1 MNPRVALTISV
12 LVFCFSLFVLFYFKI
27 STGEFIKKGIDFKG
41 GKVIELE
48 TSGDVSKLKQEIE
61 SNFKDASVTTSTFGF
76 KGKLVVQLPF
86 EEDEEKLYP
95 LFDKNSTSV
104 VSRYVVSP
112 EIAKGFLTQA
122 SFGILLAFFLMSF
135 VVFLLFREIVP
146 SFAVIIAAAC
156 DILETMAMMNILGIP
171 LSSVTLVALMMVLG
185 YSVDT
190 DILLTTR
197 LLKKRD
203 EGDLEGKI
211 KGAAKTGIMMSLTS
225 LTALLSMIVVAGY
238 SSIFGQLASVLAIAL
253 LFDLINTWLQNAS
266 ILKLWLSK
274 VKNK

>member
-12 LVFCFSLFVLFYFKI
+12 LVFCFSLFVLLYFKI

-48 TSGDVSKLKQEIE
+48 TSSDVSKLKQKIE
-61 SNFKDASVTTSTFGF
+61 SNFKDALVTTSTSGF

-86 EEDEEKLYP
+86 EEDEEKLYS
-95 LFDKNSTSV
+95 LLDKNSTSA

-274 VKNK
+274 R